1 MRIQNNAW
9 LEGAPFALAAVLLV
23 SPAGAAL
30 LGQDPFQDAAR
41 FLEPGPA
48 LQFNSHGRGI
58 TVQMDTSTT
67 PGSSLRRLRVVDL
80 YPWVLPPGDLT
91 ADAPPTRAVLAGGRE
106 ELDFHLL
113 PQPLSDHDWGQTV
126 LELVVPYWKIPPTA
140 RVEVYSGSEHL
151 FSAQFQ

>member
-1 MRIQNNAW
+1 MKVPKIVW
-9 LEGAPFALAAVLLV
+9 LTSAPVAPAAALLV

-48 LQFNSHGRGI
+48 LQFTHHNRGI
-58 TVQMDTSTT
+58 TVQMDSTTT
-67 PGSSLRRLRVVDL
+67 PGSVLRRLRVVDL
-80 YPWVLPPGDLT
+80 YPWALPPGDLT
-91 ADAPPTRAVLAGGRE
+91 DDTAPTRAVLAGGRD
-106 ELDFHLL
+106 ELDFELL
-113 PQPLSDHDWGQTV
+113 QVPLADHDWGQTV

-140 RVEVYSGSEHL
+140 RVEVYAGTQYL